1 MFLSKKNTCLSY
13 WYEAYEILLTENMFY
28 KVYPGTCISKSFS
41 YPSTATYNF
50 KSWDREAFC
59 DYMYG
64 LIYAAAENN
73 DLFNKM

>member
-1 MFLSKKNTCLSY
+1 
-13 WYEAYEILLTENMFY
+13 MFY

-64 LIYAAAENN
+64 LIYASAENN